1 MTVVDAPQRQPR
13 RIAVVGAGP
22 AGGYLARALAL
33 AGLEVDLFDP
43 SHPREKPCGGVLTA
57 EALHYLPEARD
68 LCSANPLTE
77 LAVCTPF
84 GRRFQQRQPRP
95 SIAVDRRELD
105 GSLLA
110 AAVRAGARHRP
121 ERVLAVCLDGD
132 PPRLSTRQGER
143 SYDLIVGADGVR
155 SLVAEAVGLA
165 LQPHQL
171 GHVEAAWGPPIGER
185 NAVVL
190 HFGPLLGYAW
200 VVNRAQRSSI
210 GVVGRAA
217 DRPQLQARFE
227 EFLQE
232 RQIPRSALRPCR
244 WSIPFSNDV
253 FALATPRCGPGW
265 LLVGD
270 AAGFCDPLTAQGI
283 HLAVA
288 SAWAAAA
295 AILSGSIGSYETIWR
310 DLFGANLYF
319 GVRHRDLLGSRPM
332 VEQMLRSLERNP
344 SLGHNFFKMV

>member
-1 MTVVDAPQRQPR
+1 MTVAEPQRQPR

-22 AGGYLARALAL
+22 AGGFLARSLAL

-68 LCSANPLTE
+68 LSSANPLTD

-84 GRRFQQRQPRP
+84 GHRFQQRQPRP

-110 AAVRAGARHRP
+110 AAVRAGARHQS
-121 ERVLAVCLDGD
+121 ERVLAVGFDGD
-132 PPRLSTRQGER
+132 QPRLSTRQAEHT
-143 SYDLIVGADGVR
+143 YDLIVGADGVR
-155 SLVAEAVGLA
+155 SLVAQAVGLA
-165 LQPHQL
+165 PKPHQL
-171 GHVEAAWGPPIGER
+171 GHVEAAWGPPTGEQS
-185 NAVVL
+185 AVVL
-190 HFGPLLGYAW
+190 HFGSLLGYAW

-210 GVVGRAA
+210 GVVGRAV
-217 DRPQLQARFE
+217 DRPLIQARFQ

-232 RQIPRSALRPCR
+232 RQIPATALRPCR

-253 FALATPRCGPGW
+253 FGLASPRCGRGW

-295 AILSGSIGSYETIWR
+295 AILSGAIASYETIWR

-344 SLGHNFFKMV
+344 SLGHNFFRMI